1 MTKFTSAFYL
11 QEDVC
16 NIARNLLGC
25 SVFSQING
33 SPVSGGII
41 VETEAY
47 AGITDRASHAYNNR
61 RTPRTEIMF
70 HSGGVAY
77 VYLCYGMHSLLNVVT
92 NREGIPHAILIRA
105 IEPTAGTATMLIRKN
120 KKEITPALTAGPAML
135 TQALGITTTHS
146 GEDLRGSRIWIE
158 KSARRIP
165 SNKILSTPRIGV
177 DYAGADAKL
186 PWRFRIRNNQWTSKA
201 K

>member
-1 MTKFTSAFYL
+1 MTKFTPAFYL

-25 SVFSQING
+25 SVFSQIDG

-47 AGITDRASHAYNNR
+47 AGITDQASHAYNNR

-135 TQALGITTTHS
+135 TQALGVTTTHS